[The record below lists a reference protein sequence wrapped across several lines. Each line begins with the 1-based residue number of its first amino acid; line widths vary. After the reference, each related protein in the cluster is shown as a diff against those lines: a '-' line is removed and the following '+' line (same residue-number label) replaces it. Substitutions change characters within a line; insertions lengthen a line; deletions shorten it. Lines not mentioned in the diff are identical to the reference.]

1 MSDWAVWTIPVAA
14 ILAFALAAFR
24 LRAVTG
30 PGAVAG
36 AGAALALWI
45 SSGAGAFASLAA
57 VFAITFAATRFR
69 RERKQRLGVAENRR
83 GRSTAQVV
91 ANLAAASLF
100 SVAGWYFPA
109 FRYAAMAAL
118 AEAAADTACS
128 EIGEAASD
136 NAYLITSFR
145 RVAAG
150 TDGAISA
157 IGTLAGLTAAAVVSA
172 VAAATGVIRWSGIG
186 YVIAAG
192 MIGTFADSLL
202 GDVLER
208 RGMIGNETVNLLG
221 SAIAG
226 LSAIGLSRAV

>member
-14 ILAFALAAFR
+14 TLAFALAAFG

-36 AGAALALWI
+36 AGVALTLWI
-45 SSGAGAFASLAA
+45 SCGAGAFASLAA
-57 VFAITFAATRFR
+57 VFAITFAGTRFR
-69 RERKQRLGVAENRR
+69 RERKQRLGVAESRR
-83 GRSTAQVV
+83 GRSAAQVL
-91 ANLAAASLF
+91 ANLGAAGVF
-100 SVAGWYFPA
+100 SVLGSYFPS

-136 NAYLITSFR
+136 RAYLITSFR
-145 RVAAG
+145 RVPAG

-157 IGTLAGLTAAAVVSA
+157 IGTLAGLIAAVVVSA
-172 VAAATGVIRWSGIG
+172 VAAGTGVIRWSGIG
-186 YVIAAG
+186 YVVAAG
-192 MIGTFADSLL
+192 VIGTFADSVL
-202 GDVLER
+202 GDLLER
-208 RGMIGNETVNLLG
+208 RGVIGNETVNFLS

-226 LSAIGLSRAV
+226 LSVIGLSRAV